1 MNQRYTISIEDS
13 VIRVHTAGEFDFVNV
28 FEMWEQIIEAC
39 ESHNCLRVIG
49 LSNLDEPPAQIESY
63 EYLGM
68 LEAVGLTPQHRVAWV
83 AENPALLDV
92 MILAETVIRQRS
104 ELSVRVFA
112 DVDEAERW
120 MNSAD

>member
-68 LEAVGLTPQHRVAWV
+68 LEAVGLTPQHRVAWRTSFRCPLIDSCEPPKFDYN
-83 AENPALLDV
+83 ARINPRL
-92 MILAETVIRQRS
+92 IP
-104 ELSVRVFA
+104 F
-112 DVDEAERW
+112 
-120 MNSAD
+120 